1 MFKCIPIFRGCNRQV
16 EYIDKRHCSLPSIP
30 EDVLRYTRTLEE
42 LLLDANHIRDL
53 QRGLFRLTK
62 LRKLTLSDNEICRLP
77 HEIANLVNLVE
88 LDVSKNEIPEI
99 PESIKNLKC
108 LHSADFS
115 SNPLQILPSEFC
127 QLRALRLVALNDIS
141 LQRLPNNIGS
151 LSNLESLELRDNLI
165 KTLPPSISM
174 LVKLERL
181 DLGSNDFDELPEVIG
196 QLPALQEL
204 WLDQN
209 ELTTLPREIG
219 RLRRLT
225 CLDVSS
231 NKLEYLPEEI
241 SGLEALTDLH
251 LSENHLSSLPDGI
264 GLLTRLTILKVDQN
278 SLESLNP
285 TIGGCSSLQELVL
298 TENKIEELP
307 ATIGNLVHLTNFNV
321 PAQIGALSRLGV
333 LSLRENAIAQLPP
346 EIGQLRELRVLDIS
360 GNRIAHLP
368 LSVSGLNL
376 KALWLAENQS
386 QPLLKFQHD
395 YDEKSGVKVLT
406 CFLLPQQEYK
416 TDAIFDSY
424 SSNSLDRVN
433 SLNWDQ
439 PRHSAVKFADQGGG
453 GGGSDEEEPD
463 DDSDPLISSTSG
475 TEPVNFVRH
484 DTPHP
489 RELKA
494 RHQKLF
500 ANRDNSANTSKDEEG
515 GGVGEGDVQES
526 NVDSATNGHHLL
538 HHPQQQQQNMAA
550 PSYSETSSA
559 ASVIIKDDEEL
570 EQQIQQQ
577 ELQQQR
583 KQQPP
588 GGSALFTNAGFEFDQ
603 MDGPEEEVDARPIT
617 DRLRRVH
624 IRTEEDN
631 DEEEEPRNHHLHHP
645 HHHHADRVRHVGFN
659 SSREEET
666 AAHENDDVEVEEEVE
681 EVEEEGVE
689 EDDEA
694 AQAAR
699 HATEKLN
706 MRLHRR
712 DTPHHLKNKRI
723 ISSKEEKEK
732 LNSILAGSSEGS
744 RTFGLNSLPQPSA
757 TMLGGAAGADRQ
769 AVPVVILHLQMRRVG
784 TGLGLSIAGG
794 RNSSPYKGDDEG
806 IFVSRITEHGPAE
819 AAGLRVGDKIL
830 SVNGHDFSVIEHY
843 EAVERLKTAGLDFA
857 ITVER
862 EQGTTTTT
870 TPEVVNTSSSA
881 VGRIPPLPPVRTS
894 VISRSSAES
903 EGQLSPAVPTTPAS
917 VSSPPIAT
925 TTTSISKAKPPPLS
939 FSSAISSNP
948 PENSNSSSS
957 SFSSSR
963 PLNIAPHRFSQ
974 PEPTPTTATS
984 SSVPL
989 TPLIGAQLTKQI
1001 VHTTLMR
1008 VETGLGFSIA
1018 GGRGAPPYK
1027 AGGDDAD
1034 DGGGVYVSTI
1044 FEGGAAEGKLIVG
1057 DKLLGR
1063 ASPRMAAVALG
1074 GVGYSANS
1082 YMANRP
1088 SYMGSYRRPLLGS
1101 VNSLSGVGLD
1111 GVGGGGAASG
1121 GIFGSAGTISTPST
1135 PSFAHTTSPGAKPS
1149 PASIFNAKLP
1159 GLRGGGVADSSSIQS
1174 SSYQSRPPLAS
1185 GNSKYSSSS
1194 AFNSNTMPII
1204 TPSANNSSS
1213 LISSSSNNS
1222 NSLITPLSNAASIV
1236 NSSSSPQLSARNSA
1250 ALLNHNPHSAVA
1262 LKNGEGA
1269 LEAQP
1274 PFTENTV
1281 TRVTNNMLSLPLI
1294 EETLTLHKS
1303 EGPLGL
1309 SIIGGSDHSCHP
1321 FGGGEPGIFVSK
1333 VVPEGL
1339 AARTRKIRIGDRILA
1354 VNGVNISRATH
1365 QEAVDALVRATK
1377 EVVLTVKHEQLP
1389 SGWKELIINKL
1400 PTEKLGM
1407 NIKGGSGGQP
1417 GNPFDRED
1425 EGIFI
1430 SKINPSGAA
1439 ARDGRLQPGMRII
1452 EVNDVSLLGASH
1464 GEAVS
1469 SLRNTG
1475 NRIVLLVCDGY
1486 DPAEAAAIKE
1496 APPVVSNSTPSYTN
1510 SSSSSPPN
1518 QQEVPLNS
1526 SSDHY
1531 HHHHHNFQDV
1541 DDDAGTTT
1549 TTNTT
1554 NFSKTNESLQQQL
1567 SGSGSNSSNKT
1578 EQKTT
1583 TVIMKKHQTSSSSMV
1598 CT

>member
-1 MFKCIPIFRGCNRQV
+1 M
-16 EYIDKRHCSLPSIP
+16 
-30 EDVLRYTRTLEE
+30 
-42 LLLDANHIRDL
+42 
-53 QRGLFRLTK
+53 
-62 LRKLTLSDNEICRLP
+62 
-77 HEIANLVNLVE
+77 
-88 LDVSKNEIPEI
+88 
-99 PESIKNLKC
+99 
-108 LHSADFS
+108 
-115 SNPLQILPSEFC
+115 
-127 QLRALRLVALNDIS
+127 
-141 LQRLPNNIGS
+141 
-151 LSNLESLELRDNLI
+151 
-165 KTLPPSISM
+165 
-174 LVKLERL
+174 
-181 DLGSNDFDELPEVIG
+181 
-196 QLPALQEL
+196 
-204 WLDQN
+204 
-209 ELTTLPREIG
+209 
-219 RLRRLT
+219 
-225 CLDVSS
+225 
-231 NKLEYLPEEI
+231 
-241 SGLEALTDLH
+241 
-251 LSENHLSSLPDGI
+251 
-264 GLLTRLTILKVDQN
+264 
-278 SLESLNP
+278 
-285 TIGGCSSLQELVL
+285 
-298 TENKIEELP
+298 
-307 ATIGNLVHLTNFNV
+307 
-321 PAQIGALSRLGV
+321 
-333 LSLRENAIAQLPP
+333 
-346 EIGQLRELRVLDIS
+346 
-360 GNRIAHLP
+360 
-368 LSVSGLNL
+368 
-376 KALWLAENQS
+376 
-386 QPLLKFQHD
+386 
-395 YDEKSGVKVLT
+395 
-406 CFLLPQQEYK
+406 
-416 TDAIFDSY
+416 
-424 SSNSLDRVN
+424 N

-515 GGVGEGDVQES
+515 GGGEGDAQES

-577 ELQQQR
+577 ELQQQQQR
-583 KQQPP
+583 KQPP

-603 MDGPEEEVDARPIT
+603 MDGPEEEEVDARPIT

-631 DEEEEPRNHHLHHP
+631 DEEEEATRNHHLHHP

-659 SSREEET
+659 SSREEE
-666 AAHENDDVEVEEEVE
+666 AAHEHHDVEVEEEVD

-732 LNSILAGSSEGS
+732 LNSILAVSSEGS

-870 TPEVVNTSSSA
+870 PEVVNTSSSA

-917 VSSPPIAT
+917 VSSPPIAI
-925 TTTSISKAKPPPLS
+925 TTSISKAKPPPLS

-974 PEPTPTTATS
+974 PEPTPTTTATS

-989 TPLIGAQLTKQI
+989 TPLIGAQQLTKQI

-1034 DGGGVYVSTI
+1034 DGGGGVYVSTI

-1057 DKLLGR
+1057 DKLLSINGTDVQGLEHD
-1063 ASPRMAAVALG
+1063 AVIAKLTGLDRFVRLVVEREGVTENGGGGGPG

-1135 PSFAHTTSPGAKPS
+1135 PSFAHSTSPGAKPS
-1149 PASIFNAKLP
+1149 TASIFNAKLP
-1159 GLRGGGVADSSSIQS
+1159 GLRGGGGVAVDSSSIQS
-1174 SSYQSRPPLAS
+1174 SSYQSRPPLMAS
-1185 GNSKYSSSS
+1185 SNSKYSSSS

-1204 TPSANNSSS
+1204 TPSANNTSSS

-1250 ALLNHNPHSAVA
+1250 ALLNHNPHSAGKCCLSA
-1262 LKNGEGA
+1262 FKIFQKLTSFFSSRSEEWRGRPGGA
-1269 LEAQP
+1269 VPRSADRRGP
-1274 PFTENTV
+1274 V
-1281 TRVTNNMLSLPLI
+1281 YRGS
-1294 EETLTLHKS
+1294 HK
-1303 EGPLGL
+1303 
-1309 SIIGGSDHSCHP
+1309 DH
-1321 FGGGEPGIFVSK
+1321 
-1333 VVPEGL
+1333 L
-1339 AARTRKIRIGDRILA
+1339 
-1354 VNGVNISRATH
+1354 
-1365 QEAVDALVRATK
+1365 
-1377 EVVLTVKHEQLP
+1377 
-1389 SGWKELIINKL
+1389 
-1400 PTEKLGM
+1400 
-1407 NIKGGSGGQP
+1407 
-1417 GNPFDRED
+1417 
-1425 EGIFI
+1425 
-1430 SKINPSGAA
+1430 
-1439 ARDGRLQPGMRII
+1439 
-1452 EVNDVSLLGASH
+1452 H
-1464 GEAVS
+1464 GEY
-1469 SLRNTG
+1469 G
-1475 NRIVLLVCDGY
+1475 HKGD
-1486 DPAEAAAIKE
+1486 
-1496 APPVVSNSTPSYTN
+1496 
-1510 SSSSSPPN
+1510 
-1518 QQEVPLNS
+1518 Q
-1526 SSDHY
+1526 
-1531 HHHHHNFQDV
+1531 
-1541 DDDAGTTT
+1541 
-1549 TTNTT
+1549 
-1554 NFSKTNESLQQQL
+1554 
-1567 SGSGSNSSNKT
+1567 
-1578 EQKTT
+1578 
-1583 TVIMKKHQTSSSSMV
+1583 
-1598 CT
+1598 

>member
-1 MFKCIPIFRGCNRQV
+1 
-16 EYIDKRHCSLPSIP
+16 
-30 EDVLRYTRTLEE
+30 
-42 LLLDANHIRDL
+42 
-53 QRGLFRLTK
+53 
-62 LRKLTLSDNEICRLP
+62 
-77 HEIANLVNLVE
+77 
-88 LDVSKNEIPEI
+88 
-99 PESIKNLKC
+99 
-108 LHSADFS
+108 
-115 SNPLQILPSEFC
+115 
-127 QLRALRLVALNDIS
+127 
-141 LQRLPNNIGS
+141 
-151 LSNLESLELRDNLI
+151 
-165 KTLPPSISM
+165 
-174 LVKLERL
+174 
-181 DLGSNDFDELPEVIG
+181 
-196 QLPALQEL
+196 
-204 WLDQN
+204 
-209 ELTTLPREIG
+209 
-219 RLRRLT
+219 
-225 CLDVSS
+225 
-231 NKLEYLPEEI
+231 
-241 SGLEALTDLH
+241 
-251 LSENHLSSLPDGI
+251 
-264 GLLTRLTILKVDQN
+264 
-278 SLESLNP
+278 
-285 TIGGCSSLQELVL
+285 
-298 TENKIEELP
+298 
-307 ATIGNLVHLTNFNV
+307 
-321 PAQIGALSRLGV
+321 
-333 LSLRENAIAQLPP
+333 
-346 EIGQLRELRVLDIS
+346 
-360 GNRIAHLP
+360 
-368 LSVSGLNL
+368 
-376 KALWLAENQS
+376 
-386 QPLLKFQHD
+386 
-395 YDEKSGVKVLT
+395 
-406 CFLLPQQEYK
+406 
-416 TDAIFDSY
+416 
-424 SSNSLDRVN
+424 
-433 SLNWDQ
+433 
-439 PRHSAVKFADQGGG
+439 
-453 GGGSDEEEPD
+453 
-463 DDSDPLISSTSG
+463 
-475 TEPVNFVRH
+475 
-484 DTPHP
+484 
-489 RELKA
+489 
-494 RHQKLF
+494 
-500 ANRDNSANTSKDEEG
+500 
-515 GGVGEGDVQES
+515 
-526 NVDSATNGHHLL
+526 
-538 HHPQQQQQNMAA
+538 
-550 PSYSETSSA
+550 
-559 ASVIIKDDEEL
+559 
-570 EQQIQQQ
+570 
-577 ELQQQR
+577 
-583 KQQPP
+583 
-588 GGSALFTNAGFEFDQ
+588 
-603 MDGPEEEVDARPIT
+603 
-617 DRLRRVH
+617 
-624 IRTEEDN
+624 
-631 DEEEEPRNHHLHHP
+631 
-645 HHHHADRVRHVGFN
+645 
-659 SSREEET
+659 
-666 AAHENDDVEVEEEVE
+666 
-681 EVEEEGVE
+681 
-689 EDDEA
+689 
-694 AQAAR
+694 
-699 HATEKLN
+699 
-706 MRLHRR
+706 
-712 DTPHHLKNKRI
+712 
-723 ISSKEEKEK
+723 
-732 LNSILAGSSEGS
+732 
-744 RTFGLNSLPQPSA
+744 
-757 TMLGGAAGADRQ
+757 
-769 AVPVVILHLQMRRVG
+769 MRRVG

-862 EQGTTTTT
+862 EQGTTMT

-881 VGRIPPLPPVRTS
+881 VGRIPPLPP
-894 VISRSSAES
+894 
-903 EGQLSPAVPTTPAS
+903 
-917 VSSPPIAT
+917 
-925 TTTSISKAKPPPLS
+925 
-939 FSSAISSNP
+939 
-948 PENSNSSSS
+948 
-957 SFSSSR
+957 
-963 PLNIAPHRFSQ
+963 
-974 PEPTPTTATS
+974 PEPTPTAATS

-1034 DGGGVYVSTI
+1034 DGGGGVYVSTI

-1057 DKLLGR
+1057 DKLLSINGTDVQGLEHD
-1063 ASPRMAAVALG
+1063 AVIAKLTGLDRFVRLVVEREGVTENGGGPG
-1074 GVGYSANS
+1074 GVGYSAN
-1082 YMANRP
+1082 
-1088 SYMGSYRRPLLGS
+1088 
-1101 VNSLSGVGLD
+1101 
-1111 GVGGGGAASG
+1111 
-1121 GIFGSAGTISTPST
+1121 
-1135 PSFAHTTSPGAKPS
+1135 
-1149 PASIFNAKLP
+1149 
-1159 GLRGGGVADSSSIQS
+1159 
-1174 SSYQSRPPLAS
+1174 
-1185 GNSKYSSSS
+1185 S

-1204 TPSANNSSS
+1204 TSSANNSGS
-1213 LISSSSNNS
+1213 LISSSNNS

-1269 LEAQP
+1269 LEAQFP
-1274 PFTENTV
+1274 AAPTAVGQFTEVLTKTTFTENTV

-1496 APPVVSNSTPSYTN
+1496 APPVVSNSTSSYTN
-1510 SSSSSPPN
+1510 SSASSPPN

-1541 DDDAGTTT
+1541 DDDDGTTT
-1549 TTNTT
+1549 TTTT

-1583 TVIMKKHQTSSSSMV
+1583 TVIMKKHQTSSSSMTSNGSTPPAPSTASPV
-1598 CT
+1598 PSNPYTPPIPRGKLVISPSSDHHHHVLSPPQTPEQAKGGRPLANFSSSSPSSDSPALDPYVAAKMPGGKPPLPRKPDIAPKPSSLQPLTPTTKLEHPEWMSFSEKKRHFEIGKKKGQQLQQQQTSTLTTSTSSSSSEQQQTTKSSSETSSSSEQRNFSYLSQSELEKLREEEVKKLSTYSEQQLRSIMSADEEDSEGEEEGEFERTLENGNNTTTTSITSSSSTTIEEEKKVVDENGGSRRTVFRTAKAERLYHAKMGLDVDSAEYLQMTP